1 MADFESAE
9 AIIDELWPSPQYFR
23 YLERLKQAI
32 GSPVFIAEINITAI
46 NLGVKLSDTPLT
58 LLAIVDFPKPDPQK
72 QLYPHLLI
80 FEDGRGINL
89 GHLARISL
97 RAFNPA
103 PDDLLYV
110 NHPFNQEV
118 LFAPRSLSR
127 ESIRATSTALLA
139 EIFGDQPGRLLESI
153 AAVASAESLT
163 TPESSTQA
171 VKSLPSKT

>member
-103 PDDLLYV
+103 SDDLLYA

-118 LFAPRSLSR
+118 LFAPRTLSR

-139 EIFGDQPGRLLESI
+139 EIFGDQPGRLLES
-153 AAVASAESLT
+153 VASAESLT
-163 TPESSTQA
+163 TPEPSTQA
-171 VKSLPSKT
+171 VKSLSSKI

>member
-118 LFAPRSLSR
+118 LFAPRTLSR

-139 EIFGDQPGRLLESI
+139 EIFGDQPGRLLES
-153 AAVASAESLT
+153 VASAESLT
-163 TPESSTQA
+163 TPEPSTQA
-171 VKSLPSKT
+171 VKSLSSKI

>member
-1 MADFESAE
+1 VADFESAE

-118 LFAPRSLSR
+118 LFAPRTLSR

-139 EIFGDQPGRLLESI
+139 EIFGDQPGRLLES
-153 AAVASAESLT
+153 VASAESLT
-163 TPESSTQA
+163 TPEPSTQA
-171 VKSLPSKT
+171 VKSLSSKI

>member
-32 GSPVFIAEINITAI
+32 GSPVFIAEINITTI

-103 PDDLLYV
+103 PDDLLYA
-110 NHPFNQEV
+110 NHSFNQEV
-118 LFAPRSLSR
+118 LFAPRTLSR

-139 EIFGDQPGRLLESI
+139 EIFGDQPGRLLES
-153 AAVASAESLT
+153 VASAESLT
-163 TPESSTQA
+163 TLEPSTQA
-171 VKSLPSKT
+171 VKSLSSKI